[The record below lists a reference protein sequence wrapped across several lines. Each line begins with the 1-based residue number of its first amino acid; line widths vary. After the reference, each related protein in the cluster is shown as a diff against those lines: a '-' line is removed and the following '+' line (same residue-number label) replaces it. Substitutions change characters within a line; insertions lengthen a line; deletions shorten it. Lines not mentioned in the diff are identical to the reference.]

1 MRYEV
6 TAPDGRRFEVEA
18 PEGVS
23 PDVLTREVE
32 AAFRSMP
39 SPQPQQ
45 RAAAQPIG
53 VGERM
58 AYGAGDVARGVEQLA
73 AERMRPPEQTAIG
86 RMLLRNPNIRA
97 VMEAGVAEVPLPT
110 AEGARAAVRA
120 REEEYQARRAASGDT
135 GFDLARMAGG
145 IVPAAVATA
154 ALRAPVTLPG
164 AVGQGAA
171 LGAAQGAAMPALGEP
186 ETPERT
192 RAALSGALFGG
203 IGGGVGQAVGRAIAP
218 RVDPNVRVL
227 REAGV
232 ELTPG
237 QAFGGALR
245 SSEERLAGAP
255 IIGGAIQRA
264 QERGVESFNT
274 AVANRVLAPLN
285 AQVPAEVKTGRDL
298 VSHVAT
304 TVSDAYKDLAKN
316 VTPFGLDRQFATD
329 VTNVA
334 QRFLTPDMEQVLARS
349 LQRDVLSRLQQG
361 GRIDGDTY
369 LNIVESLGRNAREYL
384 GSSVVKERELGR
396 AFAAMRD
403 SFDDLL
409 SRTNPTLTDQ
419 VSAARQAYRG
429 LIPLDRAARSAE
441 GGVFTP
447 AQFAAAVRDADTSAR
462 GAAFARG
469 QAYMQDLAD
478 AGVLAMTPSPGAAG
492 LADKLAMGA
501 AGGAAASGMLPLEP
515 LIAAALASGAA
526 YSRPLSNALVTA
538 LTAQRPA
545 AIREFGDLV
554 ARSGAPVSV
563 PLNMMQSMPPP
574 QNSMA
579 R

>member
-18 PEGVS
+18 PEGMS
-23 PDVLTREVE
+23 PEVLGREID
-32 AAFRSMP
+32 AAFRSMA

-58 AYGAGDVARGVEQLA
+58 LYGAGDVARGVEQLA

-86 RMLLRNPNIRA
+86 RLLLRNPNIRA

-110 AEGARAAVRA
+110 AEGARAAVRE

-135 GFDLARMAGG
+135 GFDFARMAGG

-171 LGAAQGAAMPALGEP
+171 LGAAQGAAMPVLGDP

-192 RAALSGALFGG
+192 RAALSGAAFGG
-203 IGGGVGQAVGRAIAP
+203 VGGGVGQAVGRAIAP
-218 RVDPNVRVL
+218 RVDPNVRTL

-237 QAFGGALR
+237 QAFGGTLR
-245 SSEERLAGAP
+245 SAEERLAGAP
-255 IIGGAIQRA
+255 VIGGAVQRA
-264 QERGVESFNT
+264 QERGTESFNT

-285 AQVPAEVKTGRDL
+285 AQVPADVKTGRDL

-316 VTPFGLDRQFATD
+316 ISPFGLDRQFATD

-369 LNIVESLGRNAREYL
+369 LNIVETLGRNAREYL

-403 SFDDLL
+403 AFDDLL
-409 SRTNPTLTDQ
+409 SRTNPNLTDQ

-478 AGVLAMTPSPGAAG
+478 AGVLSMAPSPGAAG
-492 LADKLAMGA
+492 MIDKLAMGA
-501 AGGAAASGMLPLEP
+501 AGGAAATGALPLEP

-526 YSRPLSNALVTA
+526 YSRPFSNALVTA

>member
-1 MRYEV
+1 
-6 TAPDGRRFEVEA
+6 
-18 PEGVS
+18 
-23 PDVLTREVE
+23 
-32 AAFRSMP
+32 
-39 SPQPQQ
+39 
-45 RAAAQPIG
+45 
-53 VGERM
+53 
-58 AYGAGDVARGVEQLA
+58 
-73 AERMRPPEQTAIG
+73 
-86 RMLLRNPNIRA
+86 
-97 VMEAGVAEVPLPT
+97 MEAGAAEVPLPT
-110 AEGARAAVRA
+110 AEGARAAVRE

-135 GFDLARMAGG
+135 GFDFARMAGG

-171 LGAAQGAAMPALGEP
+171 LGAAQGAAMPVLGDP

-192 RAALSGALFGG
+192 RAALSGAAFGG
-203 IGGGVGQAVGRAIAP
+203 VGGGVGQVVGRAIAP
-218 RVDPNVRVL
+218 RVDPNVRTL

-237 QAFGGALR
+237 QAFGGTLR
-245 SSEERLAGAP
+245 SAEERLAGAP
-255 IIGGAIQRA
+255 IIGGAVQRA
-264 QERGVESFNT
+264 QERGVETFNT

-316 VTPFGLDRQFATD
+316 INPFGLDRQFATD

-369 LNIVESLGRNAREYL
+369 LNIVETLGRNAREYL

-409 SRTNPTLTDQ
+409 SRTNPDLTDQ

-441 GGVFTP
+441 GGIFTP

-478 AGVLAMTPSPGAAG
+478 AGVLAMAPSPGAAG
-492 LADKLAMGA
+492 MIDKLAMGA
-501 AGGAAASGMLPLEP
+501 AGGAAATGALPLEP

-526 YSRPLSNALVTA
+526 YSRPFSNALVSA

-574 QNSMA
+574 QNSMS

>member
-18 PEGVS
+18 PEGMS
-23 PDVLTREVE
+23 LEVLGREID
-32 AAFRSMP
+32 AAFRSMA

-58 AYGAGDVARGVEQLA
+58 LYGAGDVARGVEQLA

-86 RMLLRNPNIRA
+86 RLLLRNPNIRA

-110 AEGARAAVRA
+110 AEGARAAVRE

-135 GFDLARMAGG
+135 GFDFARMAGG

-171 LGAAQGAAMPALGEP
+171 LGAVQGAAMPALGDP

-192 RAALSGALFGG
+192 RAALSGAAFGG
-203 IGGGVGQAVGRAIAP
+203 VGGGVGQVVGRAIAP
-218 RVDPNVRVL
+218 RVDPNVRTL

-232 ELTPG
+232 ELPPG
-237 QAFGGALR
+237 QAFGGILR
-245 SSEERLAGAP
+245 SAEERLANAP
-255 IIGGAIQRA
+255 IIGRAVQRA
-264 QERGVESFNT
+264 QERGVETFNT

-304 TVSDAYKDLAKN
+304 TVSDAYKDLARN
-316 VTPFGLDRQFATD
+316 ISPFGLDRQFATD

-349 LQRDVLSRLQQG
+349 LQRDVLSRVQQG

-369 LNIVESLGRNAREYL
+369 LNIVETLGRNAREYL

-409 SRTNPTLTDQ
+409 SRTNPNLTDQ

-478 AGVLAMTPSPGAAG
+478 AGVLAMAPSPGAAG
-492 LADKLAMGA
+492 MIDKLAMGA
-501 AGGAAASGMLPLEP
+501 AGGAAATGALPLEP
-515 LIAAALASGAA
+515 LIAAALVSGAA
-526 YSRPLSNALVTA
+526 YSRPFSNALVSA

-574 QNSMA
+574 QNSMV